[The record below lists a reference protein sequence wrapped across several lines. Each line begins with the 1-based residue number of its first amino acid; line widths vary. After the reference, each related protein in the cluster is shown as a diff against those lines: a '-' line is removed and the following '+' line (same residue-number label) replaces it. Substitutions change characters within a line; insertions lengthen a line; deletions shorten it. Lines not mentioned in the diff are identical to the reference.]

1 MAIGILAGLGAGLS
15 IYGAYEQYQSGKE
28 GRKIAQANA
37 ANILAESEESARRVK
52 KDQEQILAETKARAA
67 ASGVQGGGTVD
78 IYLSEMRKNF
88 DLEQDWIKKSGESRS
103 AIAKAGGAQQERMA
117 KVSAWGTI
125 SSGLGKLY

>member
-1 MAIGILAGLGAGLS
+1 MGIFAGVGTALS

-28 GRKIAQANA
+28 SRKIAQENA
-37 ANILAESEESARRVK
+37 ANILAESKESARRVK

-78 IYLSEMRKNF
+78 VYLSEMRKNF
-88 DLEQDWIKKSGESRS
+88 DLEQDWIKKSGESRAS
-103 AIAKAGGAQQERMA
+103 IALSGGKQQERMA

-125 SSGLGKLY
+125 TSGLGKLY